1 MLAFLVATM
10 HVEHSTRNL
19 AVLDA
24 AAKIAGH
31 SGNRAGVESQI
42 KYQGVI
48 PVA

>member
-24 AAKIAGH
+24 AAKIAEH
-31 SGNRAGVESQI
+31 SATAVAVSVSQTRSR
-42 KYQGVI
+42 KPGRR
-48 PVA
+48 